1 MRLQNSSFVSSL
13 FYDKGSWM
21 RLGMVEGLGVEA
33 RLVEHQGGG
42 LSLGIYC
49 ANCAAGIAL
58 VVLTHDDDTIPSE
71 FDWQSDHNVLVAID
85 NHQKKHPL
93 PSA

>member
-1 MRLQNSSFVSSL
+1 
-13 FYDKGSWM
+13 
-21 RLGMVEGLGVEA
+21 MVEGLGVEA

-58 VVLTHDDDTIPSE
+58 VVLAHDDDTITLDY
-71 FDWQSDHNVLVAID
+71 DWQSDRAVRDAID
-85 NHQKKHPL
+85 QHRKKHA
-93 PSA
+93 SSRV

>member
-1 MRLQNSSFVSSL
+1 
-13 FYDKGSWM
+13 
-21 RLGMVEGLGVEA
+21 MVEGLGVEA
-33 RLVEHQGGG
+33 RLVRQQGGG

-49 ANCAAGIAL
+49 ANCATGIAL
-58 VVLTHDDDTIPSE
+58 VVLTHDDDTIPTE
-71 FDWQSDHNVLVAID
+71 FDWEADGNVRAAID